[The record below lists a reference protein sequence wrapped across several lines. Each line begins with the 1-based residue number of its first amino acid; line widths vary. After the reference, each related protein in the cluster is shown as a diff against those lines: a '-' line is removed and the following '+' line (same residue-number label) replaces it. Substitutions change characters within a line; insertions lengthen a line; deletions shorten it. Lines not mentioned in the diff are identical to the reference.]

1 MPVSGG
7 SVVRRTGRILTG
19 IGALAVLLVLLVG
32 APIALLA
39 FAGNPLPDHLPTISE
54 VGTALTSRD
63 DGQLFLR
70 ALAVAG
76 WFGWATFAF
85 SVLVELGAQTLRRPA
100 PKLPGMGRQQKAAAA
115 LVGSVA
121 LILVA
126 SPAAASA
133 AAVYGTPVYASPSAT
148 AVTTL
153 AAPTRAATTPD
164 TAAPVARGGLLGMA
178 GTGLAAPGASV
189 ANDEAAP
196 VYRVARGD
204 YLGEVAER
212 YLDEFGDYRQLAK
225 LNKLDDPDRI
235 RPGQLLRLP
244 TEAADQGARQH
255 ATGRLVDRPAA
266 QKPPAPRPTP
276 ERTVPPRVAPAPPSG
291 TESAGQ
297 PPAMTVGA
305 ARAGAA
311 DRVNRPLAVSAVLA
325 VASIVGA
332 QIGAVLG
339 LRRRPA
345 TAGAAP
351 RLAASS
357 RTSRAGAGQSRGAG
371 QGGGA
376 GRSSDGAGR
385 SGGAGQGSSG
395 AGRRGSGGAAGSGAA
410 WAASRAAAAIEAPAT
425 PGGAAPGG
433 NDFAPRGDGMTSTG
447 SGAEP
452 TGSGPAPTGSRAAPT
467 GSGMAP
473 MGSGAAP
480 AGSGMAFPGSTA
492 FPGSGMALSGGTA
505 PGGGMGTAGPG
516 SWSDYH
522 GWAGAG
528 GEGGLFDGGHGL
540 DSVPD
545 GPPVGRHRRT

>member
-1 MPVSGG
+1 MPASGG

-19 IGALAVLLVLLVG
+19 VGALAVLLLLLVG

-85 SVLVELGAQTLRRPA
+85 SVVVELGAQTLRRPA

-133 AAVYGTPVYASPSAT
+133 AAIYGPPAYASSGTSTVA
-148 AVTTL
+148 AL
-153 AAPTRAATTPD
+153 AAPTRAGATPD
-164 TAAPVARGGLLGMA
+164 TAAPLARGGPLGLA
-178 GTGLAAPGASV
+178 GTEVAAPSGSA
-189 ANDEAAP
+189 ANGEAAP

-244 TEAADQGARQH
+244 SEAADQGAREH
-255 ATGRLVDRPAA
+255 ASGRLVGQPAA
-266 QKPPAPRPTP
+266 PKPPAPRPAPEPAAP
-276 ERTVPPRVAPAPPSG
+276 ERVEPAPPSG
-291 TESAGQ
+291 TQSAGQ

-305 ARAGAA
+305 ARAGAD

-351 RLAASS
+351 RLATSS
-357 RTSRAGAGQSRGAG
+357 RKPRGSTSRSTGSTSRST
-371 QGGGA
+371 GGGSASRSSGSGGRTTSAA
-376 GRSSDGAGR
+376 GRTT
-385 SGGAGQGSSG
+385 
-395 AGRRGSGGAAGSGAA
+395 GGAAGSGAA
-410 WAASRAAAAIEAPAT
+410 WAASRAAAAIEAPT
-425 PGGAAPGG
+425 PPTGRTAAASD
-433 NDFAPRGDGMTSTG
+433 NDTTPRG
-447 SGAEP
+447 SG
-452 TGSGPAPTGSRAAPT
+452 T
-467 GSGMAP
+467 GMA
-473 MGSGAAP
+473 A
-480 AGSGMAFPGSTA
+480 PGSTA
-492 FPGSGMALSGGTA
+492 FPGGGVD
-505 PGGGMGTAGPG
+505 PAGATG
-516 SWSDYH
+516 WGDDD
-522 GWAGAG
+522 GWAGDG
-528 GEGGLFDGGHGL
+528 TERGLFTGGHGL

-545 GPPVGRHRRT
+545 GPPVGRHRRS

>member
-7 SVVRRTGRILTG
+7 SVVRRIGRILTG
-19 IGALAVLLVLLVG
+19 FGALAVLCALLVG

-54 VGTALTSRD
+54 VGTTLTSRD

-85 SVLVELGAQTLRRPA
+85 SVLVELGAQGLRRPA
-100 PKLPGMGRQQKAAAA
+100 PKLPGMSRQQKAAAA

-133 AAVYGTPVYASPSAT
+133 AAVYGAPAYANPNAPVVA
-148 AVTTL
+148 TL
-153 AAPTRAATTPD
+153 AAPTRVSTAPD
-164 TAAPVARGGLLGMA
+164 TAAPLARSGPVGLA
-178 GTGLAAPGASV
+178 GTGLAETGLAAPGGSAV
-189 ANDEAAP
+189 NDEAAP

-225 LNKLDDPDRI
+225 LNQLDDPDRI

-255 ATGRLVDRPAA
+255 ATGRLVGRPAA
-266 QKPPAPRPTP
+266 PKPPPPRPAP
-276 ERTVPPRVAPAPPSG
+276 ERAAPERVDPTPPSG

-305 ARAGAA
+305 ARAGTE

-345 TAGAAP
+345 TAGAGP
-351 RLAASS
+351 RLATPS
-357 RTSRAGAGQSRGAG
+357 RTPR
-371 QGGGA
+371 
-376 GRSSDGAGR
+376 
-385 SGGAGQGSSG
+385 
-395 AGRRGSGGAAGSGAA
+395 GGAAGSGAA

-425 PGGAAPGG
+425 PNNGTAHGG
-433 NDFAPRGDGMTSTG
+433 GMT
-447 SGAEP
+447 P
-452 TGSGPAPTGSRAAPT
+452 
-467 GSGMAP
+467 
-473 MGSGAAP
+473 
-480 AGSGMAFPGSTA
+480 
-492 FPGSGMALSGGTA
+492 
-505 PGGGMGTAGPG
+505 PGGGGMTPAGASG
-516 SWSDYH
+516 WGVDDS
-522 GWAGAG
+522 WAGDSA
-528 GEGGLFDGGHGL
+528 EGGLLDGGHGL

-545 GPPVGRHRRT
+545 GPPVGRHRRS